1 MLLRKL
7 FNKKNKLGFT
17 LIEIVVAITIM
28 AIFTAVLA
36 PSLIKYMEDS
46 RAASDESMGKSLVD
60 AVHNA
65 MGDPAV
71 FDEVYHYAVSNNFIT
86 YSDSS
91 GMYGSMN
98 TDEEYWAPDGL
109 GWATTIT
116 FNPAASGASEYLLSE
131 TIINDMTYNNGSV
144 VSPARVL
151 EDCDAYVSSVFLPE
165 MTTDDVE
172 ISGALHRFLER
183 DFGNRIELSSRTY
196 NQSSFTVFVVFEI
209 IGDNVETK
217 VHGSFNGTNLDPT
230 CKAAVGTGTTGFEE
244 TPDGPVA
251 NGTGSGTT
259 DAVFDFSA
267 LAGGGISSNISGST
281 GAVNNIKDAK
291 TNAVLDK
298 NKFTAFCQSV
308 PNKAQIQNIKFVAA
322 GNRED
327 TTDVSINGDGSV
339 IAWVDGLDI
348 CVSAKENNT
357 KFFAPV
363 DASNLFNVDYTGMPN
378 VISISTIYADM
389 SKTTSIAAMFKGN
402 TNAVSIDMTGQ
413 KLSSCLDMSYLF
425 SGCENLKT
433 LRMSNTDTSKVTNM
447 SGVFENCKRLSSFP
461 YSTWNT
467 SNVTNMSSMFK
478 GCSNLKTLNVS
489 SLNVSKVVDFGHM
502 FEGCSRIKALDL
514 SSWGVNIDNGRIFT
528 AMFKDCLALQTI
540 DFTRWEISGEVTNL
554 GEMFASCKSLK
565 ELDTATLFTNGTSKC
580 VDFNRMFY
588 DCAQI
593 KELDLGKFNTSKAAD
608 MDAMFD
614 NMIRLQTIRLGGS
627 FAFSGN
633 GNTRCYL
640 PEPSSLYIEG
650 ANGTWSNQAGISY
663 YPREVPSRRDDIY
676 SAVNFVVPAVLAPR
690 NTWWKSST
698 DPATI
703 TRIVIANSFTG
714 GTYSEKWSAD
724 VDNTG
729 SLEVYIN
736 GNIAYIVNNQNKKP
750 SNAFMLSEDASNTFS
765 AFTNLTT
772 IDGAKLINTVNVS
785 NMNNFFGRVSEGA
798 VLGCTKLTSV
808 KDIEQW
814 NMANVQTADY
824 MFAGTKI
831 TNLTLSQWQVPNLQ
845 SAEGMFYSSALTV
858 LDINGWDLSSA
869 ANLAKMFA
877 ESKSLLEIKANNM
890 KVNKSAIVNDMFT
903 NCSSLTTINTTVD
916 FDLSASTPIVE
927 MFRGCVKLQGNSG
940 TKYSEDR
947 VTNAMAHIDNGSSGY
962 FTGINSTTGIIT
974 ARVYEQA
981 VPTGSS
987 QVLTTNGIDIQ
998 WDRTKGTK
1006 LVEIKLSSLPRNRE
1020 KTLTIQAPMGIY
1032 IVKDKWTTVND
1043 DISNVV
1049 FTAYD
1054 MDTATSGLQ
1063 QGTGTYTNAQT
1074 GTLTYTIAPYTKD
1087 VTITLQ
1093 IMMDETLWDKNTY
1106 NPSTTQTGSLE
1117 FRFVQDNPYL
1127 TKEDVLTITLD
1138 EVEVKKIKNAA
1149 SIYSVGAATH
1159 GWGVQYSIWQQN
1171 NYFYINDLN
1180 YKNPSKPSD
1189 GYQAPFNGN
1198 YIETIGRTDEKFY
1211 YKSVDYETWCE
1222 QTASDGSLV
1231 YARYVNATPAAQGG
1245 KYTVSSTDT
1254 VYKVHW
1260 DNIVRSSTNIAFPC
1274 IVFQTMEE
1282 DGFVANKEARIK
1294 YKVTFETFAGRKV
1307 TITRTLKFTV
1317 ISVQADFNSVTMGNA
1332 GVTTLDESHYADT
1345 GATGWLGTF
1354 RVQNEKKANIPNVT
1368 TNVIFDN
1375 ATAVGQLPKLKVSF
1389 FRAPVCANQT
1399 VDFSV
1404 LLINDSGNPAGPFTY
1419 SQKSSSTSSHSV
1431 GAPLYA
1437 NDIASKNSLT
1447 GNWYIKEVNYVI
1459 PEIAGG
1465 LQRTYLY
1472 GSGSDAAYS
1481 NGGMVIG
1488 VANAKAT
1495 SKMTMKGLNASG
1507 QTVTKSTTLTTNVFK
1522 PSSSDTNTA
1531 KFSGRIASIT
1541 ANSDVTAGEAVTVTA
1556 QLEACNYPGTTA
1568 SCSILFTRPVLYL
1581 VLPDGMS
1588 IDEESI
1594 VISNVSQT
1602 TALAEPILTYIKSM
1616 EKSGALYNVY
1626 KISFNDK
1633 VPFGYYLIN
1642 GKSITAIDSAKKNVT
1657 FTLITDSAMP
1667 SSTINWQNTI
1677 FLTDA
1682 YGNIRNADNTARFA
1696 ANQFYDVDDVDN
1708 DGNTNERFASIDSN
1722 KYLTI
1727 N

>member
-17 LIEIVVAITIM
+17 LIEIIVAITIM

-209 IGDNVETK
+209 IGDNVETR

-230 CKAAVGTGTTGFEE
+230 CKAAVGTGTTEFEE
-244 TPDGPVA
+244 TPEGPVA

-389 SKTTSIAAMFKGN
+389 SKTTSVAAMFKGN

-413 KLSSCLDMSYLF
+413 KLSSCVDMSYLF

-540 DFTRWEISGEVTNL
+540 DFTRWEISSEVTNL

-565 ELDTATLFTNGTSKC
+565 ELDTATLFTNGTPKC

-614 NMIRLQTIRLGGS
+614 NMIRLQTIRLGGT

-714 GTYSEKWSAD
+714 GAYSEKWSAD

-831 TNLTLSQWQVPNLQ
+831 TNLTLSQWQVPNLH

-903 NCSSLTTINTTVD
+903 NCSSLTTINTTID

-940 TKYSEDR
+940 TKYSADR

-962 FTGINSTTGIIT
+962 FTGINSTTGVIT

-981 VPTGSS
+981 MPTGSN
-987 QVLTTNGIDIQ
+987 QVLTTNGIDIK
-998 WDRTKGTK
+998 WDYEKGNK
-1006 LVEIKLSSLPRNRE
+1006 LVEVKLSSLPRNRE
-1020 KTLTIQAPMGIY
+1020 KNLVIEVPVGMY
-1032 IVKDKWTTVND
+1032 IVKDTWTTVND

-1049 FTAYD
+1049 FTSYD
-1054 MDTATSGLQ
+1054 MDSTKSGLQ

-1074 GTLTYTIAPYTKD
+1074 GKLVYTIAPYTKD
-1087 VTITLQ
+1087 TTITFQ
-1093 IMMDETLWDKNTY
+1093 IMFDTTIWDKHKGAPTNNMGY
-1106 NPSTTQTGSLE
+1106 YTTNVDY
-1117 FRFVQDNPYL
+1117 RYL
-1127 TKEDVLTITLD
+1127 TQDDVLTITLD
-1138 EVEVKKIKNAA
+1138 EVEVKKIKTAESTSFIGSNTE
-1149 SIYSVGAATH
+1149 SH
-1159 GWGVQYSIWQQN
+1159 GWGYRFSIWRQN
-1171 NYFYINDLN
+1171 SNLYLNDAN
-1180 YKNPSKPSD
+1180 Q
-1189 GYQAPFNGN
+1189 GAPYNGN
-1198 YIETIGRTDEKFY
+1198 YLDVTDRSTQQIY
-1211 YKSVDYETWCE
+1211 LKSLDFEIWCE
-1222 QTASDGSLV
+1222 QTKADGTKV
-1231 YARYVNATPAAQGG
+1231 YARYKDYAPTSFKHGTTPQ
-1245 KYTVSSTDT
+1245 VLSTST
-1254 VYKVHW
+1254 HYKLHW
-1260 DNIVRSSTNIAFPC
+1260 DNVVSTYVNFPC
-1274 IVFQTMEE
+1274 VAFQTMEE
-1282 DGFVANKEARIK
+1282 DGFSTGPAKICHRVIFETYAGK
-1294 YKVTFETFAGRKV
+1294 KVTAYREIDY
-1307 TITRTLKFTV
+1307 TIIKADANYND
-1317 ISVQADFNSVTMGNA
+1317 ISISPISAYV
-1332 GVTTLDESHYADT
+1332 LPESYYSDT
-1345 GATGWLGTF
+1345 GTGTWVGTL
-1354 RVQNEKKANIPNVT
+1354 RAQNNKKPELE
-1368 TNVIFDN
+1368 NVITQVVFDKD
-1375 ATAVGQLPKLKVSF
+1375 TPIGSLPKLKVSY
-1389 FRAPVCANQT
+1389 FRAPSCTEVENGVNVPQ
-1399 VDFSV
+1399 VIPFSIT
-1404 LLINDSGNPAGPFTY
+1404 LINDSGNPAGPFTY
-1419 SQKSSSTSSHSV
+1419 TATNTSTPQ
-1431 GAPLYA
+1431 GTALYA
-1437 NDIASKNSLT
+1437 ADVAAKNGLT
-1447 GNWYIKEVNYVI
+1447 GSWYLKQIDYTI
-1459 PEIAGG
+1459 PKIVGG
-1465 LQRTYLY
+1465 YMNTYLY
-1472 GSGSDAAYS
+1472 GSGSEYHKDY
-1481 NGGMVIG
+1481 GGMMIG
-1488 VANAKAT
+1488 VANAQAT
-1495 SKMTMKGLNASG
+1495 TTMTMKSPDGTVVKSG
-1507 QTVTKSTTLTTNVFK
+1507 TVTTYVNEATAANANKTT
-1522 PSSSDTNTA
+1522 
-1531 KFSGRIASIT
+1531 FSGRIETIT
-1541 ANSDVTAGEAVTVTA
+1541 AASSVAAGDSLPVKVRVQACDYPQPTGTANRPV
-1556 QLEACNYPGTTA
+1556 
-1568 SCSILFTRPVLYL
+1568 SILFTRPVLYL
-1581 VLPDGMS
+1581 TLPDGIT
-1588 IDEESI
+1588 IDPESI
-1594 VISNVSQT
+1594 VIHNTNASE
-1602 TALAEPILTYIKSM
+1602 ALAEPILTFIKSI

-1626 KISFNDK
+1626 KISFSGN
-1633 VPFGYYLIN
+1633 VPFGYFKVN
-1642 GKSITAIDSAKKNVT
+1642 ANKSLSAVDNARKDISFSLNIDSAMN
-1657 FTLITDSAMP
+1657 SA
-1667 SSTINWQNTI
+1667 TINWQNCII
-1677 FLTDA
+1677 FTDD
-1682 YGNIRNADNTARFA
+1682 YGSIYNSNNSSRFGS
-1696 ANQFYDVDDVDN
+1696 NMVYDTNDVDN
-1708 DGNTNERFASIDSN
+1708 DGVTTERFASIAAAQ
-1722 KYLTI
+1722 YLTI